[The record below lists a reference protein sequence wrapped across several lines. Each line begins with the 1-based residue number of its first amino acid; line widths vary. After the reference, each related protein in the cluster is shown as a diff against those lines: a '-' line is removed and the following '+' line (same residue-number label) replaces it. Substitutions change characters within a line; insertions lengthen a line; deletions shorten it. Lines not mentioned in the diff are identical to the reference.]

1 MATAVAW
8 FPGVAFIFPIDKRR
22 SPRVS
27 INEMPLHGVA
37 LSRPL
42 CEKGRER
49 EREIRKERRKE
60 RKCAKRKKERKEVK
74 EEK

>member
-49 EREIRKERRKE
+49 ERHE
-60 RKCAKRKKERKEVK
+60 RKGGRKGNTREKKERKEVK

>member
-8 FPGVAFIFPIDKRR
+8 FPDVAFIFPIDKRR

-49 EREIRKERRKE
+49 ERDTKGKEEGKEIR
-60 RKCAKRKKERKEVK
+60 AKRKKERKEVK